1 MPVNDIQILSATNR
15 TPELAAQLV
24 SVWERSVRATH
35 TFLSDAEIAEI
46 EPFVPQAIEGV
57 GELVVAER
65 NGAPVGFMGVEA
77 GRLEMLFLDPAVR
90 GQGLGRRLLTYGI
103 ERLGVRELTV
113 NEQNPN
119 AVGFYEHM
127 GFATYKRT
135 DFDEEDRPYPLLYM
149 RLQGR
154 VPAAERSIAYRSV
167 DESDLPALAEI
178 LRGLW
183 HTDTPTEEYAAL
195 EALHDVLDCLS
206 WSTFAIVAEV
216 DGETAGICC
225 ANTGANRRNGSFE
238 RWGEQRDEVE
248 LRLQETDPVAA
259 ARYRA
264 YLDAS
269 YVVNKGLIAD
279 AGITHEAEI
288 VLLAIGPRA
297 RGLGI
302 GRALITRAV
311 ERLRKAGAPG
321 AFLFTDTDCNWGFYD
336 HLGLKRAAE
345 HWRSANDYEGLPE
358 GMLLY
363 RVPC

>member
-1 MPVNDIQILSATNR
+1 MPVDDIQILTVTDRA
-15 TPELAAQLV
+15 PELAAQLV

-35 TFLSDAEIAEI
+35 TFLSDTEIAEI
-46 EPFVPQAIEGV
+46 KPFVPQAIGGV
-57 GELVVAER
+57 DALVVAER

-77 GRLEMLFLDPAVR
+77 RRLEMLFLDPAER

-113 NEQNPN
+113 NEQNPG
-119 AVGFYEHM
+119 AAGFYEHM

-135 DFDEEDRPYPLLYM
+135 DLDEEGRPYPLLYM
-149 RLQGR
+149 RLQER
-154 VPAAERSIAYRSV
+154 VPGAERSIVYRPV

-183 HTDTPTEEYAAL
+183 HTDTPTEEYATL

-216 DGETAGICC
+216 DGEAAGICC
-225 ANTGANRRNGSFE
+225 ANTGVNRGNGSFA
-238 RWGEQRDEVE
+238 RWGELRDEVE
-248 LRLQETDPVAA
+248 LRLQKADPVAA

-269 YVVNKGLIAD
+269 YTVNKGLIAD

-302 GRALITRAV
+302 GRALIAHAT
-311 ERLRKAGAPG
+311 ERLREAGAPD
-321 AFLFTDTDCNWGFYD
+321 AFLFTDTDCDWGFYD

-345 HWRSANDYEGLPE
+345 HWRGPDDYEGLPE
-358 GMLLY
+358 GMFLY